1 MDDIVDRLRDHQNGG
16 RRAECEEAAN
26 QIEALRDMLDSARAD
41 MDVMRNALG
50 VPVEPHQ
57 SLLERMVKAAQAKRG
72 VVPEC
77 DDGKRVL
84 REVFAL
90 CEDTEAKC
98 SDEPGDFA
106 RGRRFEAKGI
116 ARAIGAWYQE
126 EFCGR
131 SHMGEPAAPAPD
143 HFRDAAKMAPVHC
156 TPTEHDG
163 RIVYEHTSEP
173 IPNADGFVLYAAPA
187 PDRFRAAAKMM
198 AVQPAC
204 MTCSGHGMVGG
215 LLPNGG
221 GYQADPC
228 PDCAAPVTAGVPMP
242 KPVAYG
248 FGNTAITGHTNRLM
262 MVRLDVPLD
271 DQYAGAFWLPL
282 VLADEARQYGAACRA
297 AGEAAG
303 YARGLAEAGRDT
315 APVVQNGEVLVTVT
329 GLTGSGKSAIAGE
342 IEIMC
347 RALGLDAEWVD
358 GAAEKHLTHAGWTEA
373 LEMYRPRVRI
383 VEANIPRTDAALR
396 GEV

>member
-1 MDDIVDRLRDHQNGG
+1 MSATQELIAAALTECDLMTGMLGYEPASLRDL
-16 RRAECEEAAN
+16 REAC
-26 QIEALRDMLDSARAD
+26 ARAMVQPVD
-41 MDVMRNALG
+41 YMRGVLAERDALIADN
-50 VPVEPHQ
+50 
-57 SLLERMVKAAQAKRG
+57 ERLMQIAAQESDVGA
-72 VVPEC
+72 
-77 DDGKRVL
+77 RVL

-90 CEDTEAKC
+90 CEDTQDKC

-242 KPVAYG
+242 EPDMRGPAGTGDYFNGYMPNTLRTYG
-248 FGNTAITGHTNRLM
+248 
-262 MVRLDVPLD
+262 D
-271 DQYAGAFWLPL
+271 
-282 VLADEARQYGAACRA
+282 AR
-297 AGEAAG
+297 EAAG
-303 YARGLAEAGRDT
+303 YARGVAAGGKDADRLDWMIQHTDAAICSAGPNGPFHIWFRYSNRVTEEYPT
-315 APVVQNGEVLVTVT
+315 ARA
-329 GLTGSGKSAIAGE
+329 AI
-342 IEIMC
+342 
-347 RALGLDAEWVD
+347 
-358 GAAEKHLTHAGWTEA
+358 
-373 LEMYRPRVRI
+373 
-383 VEANIPRTDAALR
+383 DAALR
-396 GEV
+396 GEVKP

>member
-1 MDDIVDRLRDHQNGG
+1 MSATQELIAAALARCDLMTGMLGYEPASLRDL
-16 RRAECEEAAN
+16 REAC
-26 QIEALRDMLDSARAD
+26 ARAMVQPAAPD
-41 MDVMRNALG
+41 MAERDALIADN
-50 VPVEPHQ
+50 
-57 SLLERMVKAAQAKRG
+57 ERLMQIAAQESDVGA
-72 VVPEC
+72 
-77 DDGKRVL
+77 RVL

-90 CEDTEAKC
+90 CEDTQDKC

-228 PDCAAPVTAGVPMP
+228 PDCAAPVTAEVPMP
-242 KPVAYG
+242 EPVAYRHSETHDLHDC
-248 FGNTAITGHTNRLM
+248 FEE
-262 MVRLDVPLD
+262 V
-271 DQYAGAFWLPL
+271 Q
-282 VLADEARQYGAACRA
+282 LADAESEAEPLMLGSDVRTYGEQCRA
-297 AGEAAG
+297 AGYAAG
-303 YARGLAEAGRDT
+303 GKDTERLNFMDRNLKMRMGWSVGVALAGNVSIQSVISTRRPTSIRD
-315 APVVQNGEVLVTVT
+315 
-329 GLTGSGKSAIAGE
+329 AI
-342 IEIMC
+342 
-347 RALGLDAEWVD
+347 
-358 GAAEKHLTHAGWTEA
+358 
-373 LEMYRPRVRI
+373 
-383 VEANIPRTDAALR
+383 DAALR
-396 GEV
+396 GEVE